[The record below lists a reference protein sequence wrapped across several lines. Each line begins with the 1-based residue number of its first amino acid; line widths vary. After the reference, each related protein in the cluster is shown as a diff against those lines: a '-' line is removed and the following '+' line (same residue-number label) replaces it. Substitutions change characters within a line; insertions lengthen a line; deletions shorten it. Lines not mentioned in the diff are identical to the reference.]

1 MSSREKSPY
10 YGSLQQ
16 VVDSLFADLTEE
28 ERIADMAGVPGA
40 RKVRRLDVILAAEAV
55 DLPDELQEI
64 AASEHLHAP
73 AALRSV
79 ELRCRRAC
87 LGTEVRHRRVGGGS
101 CTQLVQ
107 LTTNSAYCPR
117 AIVDI
122 CCRWRECVYGSKS
135 VAYNS
140 QKSRVGL
147 TCGGWDARFAG

>member
-64 AASEHLHAP
+64 GLFGGFCGRDSGIGP
-73 AALRSV
+73 AQ
-79 ELRCRRAC
+79 RAK
-87 LGTEVRHRRVGGGS
+87 
-101 CTQLVQ
+101 
-107 LTTNSAYCPR
+107 TTIWN
-117 AIVDI
+117 
-122 CCRWRECVYGSKS
+122 
-135 VAYNS
+135 
-140 QKSRVGL
+140 
-147 TCGGWDARFAG
+147 